1 MHFIGNRAI
10 ILGDIKANVEQLSYD
25 IGFTILSVFLPVI
38 GLTVAFSIAEMPS
51 TSVMKHW
58 IALICA
64 GTFAGLS
71 VIGEHPSMFGCD
83 KSIC

>member
-10 ILGDIKANVEQLSYD
+10 ILGEKNAAVEQLSYGV
-25 IGFTILSVFLPVI
+25 GFTVLSVFLPVI
-38 GLTVAFSIAEMPS
+38 GLTVAFSVAES
-51 TSVMKHW
+51 TSSSKTIRW

-71 VIGEHPSMFGCD
+71 VVGR
-83 KSIC
+83 